1 MYVALNP
8 IFSCW
13 CVSLRLVDEI
23 KSLYAG
29 ESLTVILKVILITE
43 LHQGYE
49 NTKKTLKTIK
59 QLLDRRTKL
68 MISKDH

>member
-1 MYVALNP
+1 M
-8 IFSCW
+8 
-13 CVSLRLVDEI
+13 
-23 KSLYAG
+23 
-29 ESLTVILKVILITE
+29 ILKVILITE